1 MCGVTPGGREVP
13 AGEPPDAAVRKPVRV
28 PAAAIGFDITG
39 LIRHGASQ
47 FQAAAPSRQ
56 PRRRQ
61 GDTKLDDASR
71 RTLSGNRGRRASL
84 LCLLYFC
91 QGFPWGFATIAL
103 LAILSEAGHG
113 KAETATVVALAI
125 LPWTFKFIWG
135 PIIDSVRFPALG
147 LRRPWIAFAQLM
159 MAGTL
164 LTAAT
169 SGAMDQDSTL
179 QYLAWVFFVH
189 NCFAALQ
196 DVATDALAVDLLL
209 DSERGRVNGMM
220 WGSKL
225 GGIAFGGAGMAT
237 VIAHTSLQ
245 AAVLLQAILVL
256 AVMGFVVAWRERP
269 GEKLLPWTAGQAAPG
284 VSSTAFGPMITLR
297 ELKRALSTRT
307 TFMLVVVAATYSV
320 AEGLYDPLT
329 VEFFVQELGWTAQ
342 RFSVAQ
348 GTWGVLGELG
358 GALLGGYLCDRYG
371 RRRMARLGF
380 LMMGTTLLTFGLTL
394 EAWGGSQYPHVLL
407 LPLFKGSVAFTTV
420 SMFSLFMRVSWTRAA
435 ATQFTLYM
443 AMGNVAYAI
452 GAKLNAWVELTGWS
466 PGFAGLYVFGG
477 LLVIMPLVLLTGLDP
492 DGVVARKRA
501 EERLA
506 AGLASG

>member
-1 MCGVTPGGREVP
+1 
-13 AGEPPDAAVRKPVRV
+13 
-28 PAAAIGFDITG
+28 
-39 LIRHGASQ
+39 
-47 FQAAAPSRQ
+47 
-56 PRRRQ
+56 
-61 GDTKLDDASR
+61 
-71 RTLSGNRGRRASL
+71 
-84 LCLLYFC
+84 
-91 QGFPWGFATIAL
+91 

-113 KAETATVVALAI
+113 RAETATVVALAI

-147 LRRPWIAFAQLM
+147 QRRPWIAFAQLM
-159 MAGTL
+159 MAATL
-164 LTAAT
+164 LAAST
-169 SGAMDQDSTL
+169 SGAMDQDATL
-179 QYLAWVFFVH
+179 RYLAWVFFVH
-189 NCFAALQ
+189 NCFASLQ

-237 VIAHTSLQ
+237 VIASTSLHT
-245 AAVLLQAILVL
+245 AVLLQAALVL
-256 AVMGFVVAWRERP
+256 GVMGIVIAWRERP
-269 GEKLLPWTAGQAAPG
+269 GEKLLPWTKGQASPG
-284 VSSTAFGPMITLR
+284 RAGTAFGPVITLR

-307 TFMLVVVAATYSV
+307 TFMLVLVAATYIV

-329 VEFFVQELGWTAQ
+329 VEFFVQQLGWSAQ

-348 GTWGVLGELG
+348 GTWGVMGELT
-358 GALLGGYLCDRYG
+358 GALLGGFLCDRYG

-380 LMMGTTLLTFGLTL
+380 LMMGATLITFGLTL

-407 LPLFKGSVAFTTV
+407 LPAFKGSVAFTTV

-443 AMGNVAYAI
+443 AMGNVAYAT
-452 GAKLNAWVELTGWS
+452 GAKLNTWLELTGWS
-466 PGFAGLYVFGG
+466 VSFADLYVLGG
-477 LLVIMPLVLLTGLDP
+477 LLPIIPLLLLSRLDP
-492 DGVVARKRA
+492 DGVVARRRA

-506 AGLASG
+506 TGQAAA

>member
-1 MCGVTPGGREVP
+1 VTGTLSRGP
-13 AGEPPDAAVRKPVRV
+13 
-28 PAAAIGFDITG
+28 T
-39 LIRHGASQ
+39 RHQ
-47 FQAAAPSRQ
+47 
-56 PRRRQ
+56 RRRQ

-71 RTLSGNRGRRASL
+71 RTLSGNRGRRATL

-135 PIIDSVRFPALG
+135 PIIDSIRIPALG
-147 LRRPWIAFAQLM
+147 LRRPWIVFAQLM

-164 LTAAT
+164 LAAAT
-169 SGAMDQDSTL
+169 SGGMEQDSTL
-179 QYLAWVFFVH
+179 QFLAWVFFVH

-225 GGIAFGGAGMAT
+225 LGIGFGGAGMAV
-237 VIAHTSLQ
+237 VIARSGLQTAVVLQ
-245 AAVLLQAILVL
+245 ALLVL
-256 AVMGFVVAWRERP
+256 TVTGLVIAWRERP
-269 GEKLLPWTAGQAAPG
+269 GEKLLPWTAGRAA
-284 VSSTAFGPMITLR
+284 STLAGGSFGPMITLR

-307 TFMLVVVAATYSV
+307 TFALVLVAATYMA
-320 AEGLYDPLT
+320 AEGLFDPLT
-329 VEFFVQELGWTAQ
+329 VEYFVQELGWTAE
-342 RFSVAQ
+342 RFSVAK
-348 GTWGVLGELG
+348 GTWGVLGELT

-371 RRRMARLGF
+371 RRRMARLGMV
-380 LMMGTTLLTFGLTL
+380 MMAVTLLAFGLTL
-394 EAWGGSQYPHVLL
+394 EALDGPQYPHVLL
-407 LPLFKGSVAFTTV
+407 LPLFKGTTAFATV

-443 AMGNVAYAI
+443 AMGNVAYAV
-452 GAKLNAWVELTGWS
+452 GAKLNSWVELAGWS
-466 PGFAGLYVFGG
+466 AGFAELYMLGG
-477 LLVIMPLVLLTGLDP
+477 LLLIVPLLLLNGLDP
-492 DGVVARKRA
+492 DSVVARKRA

-506 AGLASG
+506 PELAATS